1 MEHFSVFLTCI
12 KLPHGFKTFVLSIF
26 EWLFKTGFTI
36 YINSITENI
45 VVIILAKLIKVLFTV
60 TNYLLSRI
68 VMCKSVFFINLQSL
82 KTIVLKIFLGVLE
95 LYTNLPL

>member
-12 KLPHGFKTFVLSIF
+12 KLSHGFKTFVLSIF
-26 EWLFKTGFTI
+26 EWLLKKGFTV

-68 VMCKSVFFINLQSL
+68 VMCKSVFFINL
-82 KTIVLKIFLGVLE
+82 
-95 LYTNLPL
+95 